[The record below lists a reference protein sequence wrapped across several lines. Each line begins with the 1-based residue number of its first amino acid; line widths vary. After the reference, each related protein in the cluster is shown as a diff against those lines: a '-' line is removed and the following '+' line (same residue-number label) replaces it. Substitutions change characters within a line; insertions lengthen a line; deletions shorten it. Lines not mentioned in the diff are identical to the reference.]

1 MILDVK
7 KNIFFGI
14 LLSLITFLFIF
25 IPGFKVSATQT
36 VDGQFIYG
44 DSYQYVSATDYDF
57 SNFNFTYN
65 NITYTKDYLYEI
77 IENYLNDNNYTIDD
91 FTYIFISTPK
101 NVIISDNTMNSIQI
115 ELFSNEIA
123 PASNICFH
131 FRGYDF
137 EGEFIRSAS
146 SSSGAEFIN
155 TSKSVHL
162 KINLSDNSVSSMTV
176 KYPEYLPHSSWA
188 VRSMYSNKSYNIY
201 SNYFSNNFLVSKQY
215 DFKIYSTFYYDENLL
230 SSPVINYDYQY
241 DKKRGPLDKLY
252 SIDYIFD
259 SNTFNSDIAIQYEIN
274 YIDEY
279 EKYSDENISSY
290 LYLNGFKFYG
300 LVNDDGLYHWEEL
313 DNTSN
318 SYVDD
323 YEDYYQDG
331 KYYFNVKKMNLDFT
345 NYEKIIFRS
354 IFFNDNYLESAVTRS
369 NNEKISRDDV
379 FYNTVFGPTYLN
391 MQFDTKEFFYLN
403 ITSTLSEYKSRWY
416 TWDYSDSD
424 PYKQPY
430 LNYFDL
436 TTSQFVSES
445 HGLPLYYA
453 NDLNYDFIEKHDVVI
468 GTSTNKGVVITE
480 EFKKRSVAGL
490 VFTYREQF
498 TYNVI
503 FEFKDLYFSYNN
515 TNDNEKKIYIDKDGN
530 RYQDDGVK
538 ASNTNVEQFEG
549 TNALENITDFLND
562 LRLTS
567 DYFNYNFELNWN
579 KLPGNI
585 QGLILFV
592 FNMSCILVILRIGGY
607 K

>member
-14 LLSLITFLFIF
+14 LLSLITFLFMF
-25 IPGFKVSATQT
+25 IPGFKVKAEE
-36 VDGQFIYG
+36 V
-44 DSYQYVSATDYDF
+44 F
-57 SNFNFTYN
+57 SFHDINELELFDHE
-65 NITYTKDYLYEI
+65 ITEDYLYSAF
-77 IENYLNDNNYTIDD
+77 DIDKN
-91 FTYIFISTPK
+91 TYPYVFLY
-101 NVIISDNTMNSIQI
+101 VRD
-115 ELFSNEIA
+115 
-123 PASNICFH
+123 
-131 FRGYDF
+131 
-137 EGEFIRSAS
+137 S
-146 SSSGAEFIN
+146 SSSDYLDKN
-155 TSKSVHL
+155 TYHYLELFFSSNNKSV
-162 KINLSDNSVSSMTV
+162 SPTQDGNSWRFNGGYTNSFQYFVSSTFV
-176 KYPEYLPHSSWA
+176 KFYTFGKSDITRLSLGHVKENGFMNYASSCF
-188 VRSMYSNKSYNIY
+188 Y
-201 SNYFSNNFLVSKQY
+201 YFSNYDIVYRDTGEIAIPSSKPKKI
-215 DFKIYSTFYYDENLL
+215 DFN
-230 SSPVINYDYQY
+230 YQY

-259 SNTFNSDIAIQYEIN
+259 SNTFTSDTAIQYEIN

-331 KYYFNVKKMNLDFT
+331 KYYFNVKKMNLDLT

-468 GTSTNKGVVITE
+468 GTSTNKGVAITE

>member
-25 IPGFKVSATQT
+25 IPGFKVKAEDDYVLKPTDILISSDDLKS
-36 VDGQFIYG
+36 VSG
-44 DSYQYVSATDYDF
+44 DAIKGNLTYADIQEIVSNNPDYDF
-57 SNFNFTYN
+57 VNEYKYFVILLKHWDRSNINGNVLEIMFFDKQPLISDTILVTNEMNRLTYTVGKINSNFIIDFDNLDLTQPLEYESLYRSSTDISKEFANGVYYLAFDN
-65 NITYTKDYLYEI
+65 LNPSSYIKPKFYT
-77 IENYLNDNNYTIDD
+77 
-91 FTYIFISTPK
+91 
-101 NVIISDNTMNSIQI
+101 
-115 ELFSNEIA
+115 
-123 PASNICFH
+123 
-131 FRGYDF
+131 
-137 EGEFIRSAS
+137 
-146 SSSGAEFIN
+146 
-155 TSKSVHL
+155 
-162 KINLSDNSVSSMTV
+162 
-176 KYPEYLPHSSWA
+176 
-188 VRSMYSNKSYNIY
+188 
-201 SNYFSNNFLVSKQY
+201 
-215 DFKIYSTFYYDENLL
+215 
-230 SSPVINYDYQY
+230 YDYQY

-259 SNTFNSDIAIQYEIN
+259 SNTFTSDTAIQYEIN

-300 LVNDDGLYHWEEL
+300 LVNNDGLYHWEEL

-391 MQFDTKEFFYLN
+391 MQFDTKELFYLN

-480 EFKKRSVAGL
+480 EFKKRSVGGL

-515 TNDNEKKIYIDKDGN
+515 TKLIVTITC
-530 RYQDDGVK
+530 DDG
-538 ASNTNVEQFEG
+538 TER
-549 TNALENITDFLND
+549 TDMID
-562 LRLTS
+562 LS
-567 DYFNYNFELNWN
+567 
-579 KLPGNI
+579 I
-585 QGLILFV
+585 
-592 FNMSCILVILRIGGY
+592 
-607 K
+607 

>member
-25 IPGFKVSATQT
+25 IPGFKIKAAELNNVTCLNDDQIISSNNYHTLTCKDVKNVYKLSIDTFDELSEDSFDNIYVFLDPSVPNFPQLFANKDESKFSFSDKYFYFSGTTYRVQLDVPNSQYYHFSDTHASDFYNYSSSYGIYKVNIDNYFKTQT
-36 VDGQFIYG
+36 Y
-44 DSYQYVSATDYDF
+44 T
-57 SNFNFTYN
+57 FN
-65 NITYTKDYLYEI
+65 
-77 IENYLNDNNYTIDD
+77 
-91 FTYIFISTPK
+91 
-101 NVIISDNTMNSIQI
+101 
-115 ELFSNEIA
+115 
-123 PASNICFH
+123 
-131 FRGYDF
+131 
-137 EGEFIRSAS
+137 
-146 SSSGAEFIN
+146 
-155 TSKSVHL
+155 
-162 KINLSDNSVSSMTV
+162 
-176 KYPEYLPHSSWA
+176 
-188 VRSMYSNKSYNIY
+188 
-201 SNYFSNNFLVSKQY
+201 
-215 DFKIYSTFYYDENLL
+215 
-230 SSPVINYDYQY
+230 YQY

-259 SNTFNSDIAIQYEIN
+259 SNTFTSDTAIQYEIN

-290 LYLNGFKFYG
+290 LYLDSFKFYG
-300 LVNDDGLYHWEEL
+300 FVNNDGLYHWEEL

-391 MQFDTKEFFYLN
+391 MQFDTKELFYLN
-403 ITSTLSEYKSRWY
+403 ITSTLLEYKSRWY

-480 EFKKRSVAGL
+480 EFKKRSVGGL

>member
-14 LLSLITFLFIF
+14 LLSLITFLFMF
-25 IPGFKVSATQT
+25 IPGFKVKAEE
-36 VDGQFIYG
+36 V
-44 DSYQYVSATDYDF
+44 F
-57 SNFNFTYN
+57 SFHDINELELFDHE
-65 NITYTKDYLYEI
+65 ITEDYLYSAF
-77 IENYLNDNNYTIDD
+77 DIDKN
-91 FTYIFISTPK
+91 TYPYVFLY
-101 NVIISDNTMNSIQI
+101 VRD
-115 ELFSNEIA
+115 
-123 PASNICFH
+123 
-131 FRGYDF
+131 
-137 EGEFIRSAS
+137 S
-146 SSSGAEFIN
+146 SSSDYLDKN
-155 TSKSVHL
+155 TYHYLELFFSSNNKSV
-162 KINLSDNSVSSMTV
+162 SPTQDGNSWRFNGGYTNSFQYFVSSTFV
-176 KYPEYLPHSSWA
+176 KFYTFGKSDITRLSLGHVKENGFMNYASSCF
-188 VRSMYSNKSYNIY
+188 Y
-201 SNYFSNNFLVSKQY
+201 YFSNYDIVYRDTGEIAIPSSKPKKI
-215 DFKIYSTFYYDENLL
+215 DFN
-230 SSPVINYDYQY
+230 YQY

-259 SNTFNSDIAIQYEIN
+259 SNTFTSDTAIQYEIN

-331 KYYFNVKKMNLDFT
+331 KYYFNVKKMNLDLT

>member
-25 IPGFKVSATQT
+25 IPGSKVSAGEPIST
-36 VDGQFIYG
+36 VGTNIYNLEDCTYFTYTEEQIDNLITTAKAKLVEKG
-44 DSYQYVSATDYDF
+44 VNADAFNKFNLVAYKGTYGNEIRFYLYNDYDIDNNRITFDFTGTPSVPFKVHYYYSNGIMIYSKRNATDPGKLVYDYF
-57 SNFNFTYN
+57 NSPKTNVNSFFNYAENNDGSGVYILTNFDLKNQSN
-65 NITYTKDYLYEI
+65 E
-77 IENYLNDNNYTIDD
+77 
-91 FTYIFISTPK
+91 
-101 NVIISDNTMNSIQI
+101 VIISQNYGVK
-115 ELFSNEIA
+115 
-123 PASNICFH
+123 NI
-131 FRGYDF
+131 
-137 EGEFIRSAS
+137 
-146 SSSGAEFIN
+146 
-155 TSKSVHL
+155 
-162 KINLSDNSVSSMTV
+162 
-176 KYPEYLPHSSWA
+176 
-188 VRSMYSNKSYNIY
+188 
-201 SNYFSNNFLVSKQY
+201 NF
-215 DFKIYSTFYYDENLL
+215 
-230 SSPVINYDYQY
+230 DYQY

-259 SNTFNSDIAIQYEIN
+259 SNTFTSDTAIQYEIN

-300 LVNDDGLYHWEEL
+300 LVNDNGLYHWEEL

-391 MQFDTKEFFYLN
+391 MQFDTKELFYLN
-403 ITSTLSEYKSRWY
+403 MTSTLSEYKSRWY